1 VTVSPERVV
10 TEPGSPAGLCRCEVE
25 LIGSAVGQIA
35 VLRVIGELDSYD
47 TAMVGA
53 ALGNC
58 LGQRP
63 KHLVVDL
70 THLRFCSG
78 WGMAVLVET
87 SWDAAAMGIGYSLAG
102 CPAALARF
110 MLMEW
115 KDQVP
120 HRYRNTADAIA
131 EATVDLLLPTPR
143 RPRSRPA

>member
-1 VTVSPERVV
+1 M
-10 TEPGSPAGLCRCEVE
+10 TEPGSPTGLCRCEVE

-53 ALGNC
+53 VLGNC

-70 THLRFCSG
+70 THLIFCSG
-78 WGMAVLVET
+78 RGMAVLVET
-87 SWDAAAMGIGYSLAG
+87 SWAAAAIGIGYSLAG

-110 MLMEW
+110 MIMEW

-120 HRYRNTADAIA
+120 DRYRNTADAIA
-131 EATVDLLLPTPR
+131 EATAGIQDLPSPR
-143 RPRSRPA
+143 RPWSRPE